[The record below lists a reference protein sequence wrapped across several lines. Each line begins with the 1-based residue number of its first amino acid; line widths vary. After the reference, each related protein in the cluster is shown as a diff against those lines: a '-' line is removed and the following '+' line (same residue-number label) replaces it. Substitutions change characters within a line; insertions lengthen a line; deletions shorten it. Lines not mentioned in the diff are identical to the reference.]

1 MLQLPYMEENDM
13 QVEQR
18 TFIAVKPDGVKRGLV
33 GEIIKRF
40 ETKGFKLI
48 GLKMLNVTQELA
60 EQHYGEHKGK
70 PFYNRLIEYIQSG
83 PIVAMV
89 WKGYDVIHSARQMMG
104 STKPLEAQVGTIRA
118 DFALV
123 KEYNVVHGSDSVES
137 AEREINIYFKP
148 EELCDDYENMA
159 EKVIERLDD

>member
-1 MLQLPYMEENDM
+1 M
-13 QVEQR
+13 QREQR

-33 GEIIKRF
+33 GEIMKRF
-40 ETKGFKLI
+40 ETRGFKLI
-48 GLKMLNVTQELA
+48 ALKMLDVTPEMA
-60 EQHYGEHKGK
+60 KEHYGEHEGK
-70 PFYNRLIEYIQSG
+70 PFYPRLIEYIQSG

-89 WKGYDVIHSARQMMG
+89 WKGYDVIAGARQLMG

-137 AEREINIYFKP
+137 AEREIAIYFN
-148 EELCDDYENMA
+148 EDEICDEYDNMA
-159 EKVIERLDD
+159 EIVIEKLDDD

>member
-1 MLQLPYMEENDM
+1 M
-13 QVEQR
+13 QAEQR

-48 GLKMLNVTQELA
+48 GLKMLDVTA
-60 EQHYGEHKGK
+60 EQAERHYGEHKGK
-70 PFYNRLIEYIQSG
+70 PFYSRLVEYIQSG

-89 WKGYDVIHSARQMMG
+89 WKGFDVIASSRHLMG

-137 AEREINIYFKP
+137 AEKEIAIYFEP
-148 EELCDDYENMA
+148 DELCDEYENMA
-159 EKVIERLDD
+159 EIVIEKLDD

>member
-1 MLQLPYMEENDM
+1 MQTEE
-13 QVEQR
+13 R

-40 ETKGFKLI
+40 ENKGFKLI
-48 GLKMLNVTQELA
+48 GLKMLDVTPEMA
-60 EQHYGEHKGK
+60 AKHYGEHKGK
-70 PFYNRLIEYIQSG
+70 PFYERLIEYIQSG

-89 WKGYDVIHSARQMMG
+89 WKGFDVIHGARMIMG
-104 STKPLEAQVGTIRA
+104 STKPNEAQVGTIRA

-137 AEREINIYFKP
+137 AEREIAIYFDKN
-148 EELCDDYENMA
+148 ELCDEYENMA
-159 EKVIERLDD
+159 EIVIEKLDD

>member
-1 MLQLPYMEENDM
+1 M
-13 QVEQR
+13 QREQR

-33 GEIIKRF
+33 GNIIKRF

-48 GLKMLNVTQELA
+48 GLKMLDVTPEMA
-60 EQHYGEHKGK
+60 EKHYGEHKGK
-70 PFYNRLIEYIQSG
+70 SFYNRLIEYIQSG

-89 WKGYDVIHSARQMMG
+89 WKGYDVIAGSRQLMG

-118 DFALV
+118 DYALV

-137 AEREINIYFKP
+137 AEKEIAIYFTP
-148 EELCDDYENMA
+148 EELCDEYENMA
-159 EKVIERLDD
+159 EIVIEKLDD